1 MRNTPKLIGLAGT
14 NGSGKDTV
22 GYILSKNHGYLFISV
37 TEILRDELSKR
48 GLVSNRENLRSLS
61 AEWRGLLGLGV
72 LVDKAL
78 DQFQNEKDQYSG
90 LVIASLRNPGEAD
103 RVHELNGIML
113 WIDADPKTRYDR
125 IQKNSASRN
134 RADEDNITY
143 DKFLAEEEAEMKSA
157 DSDNKTLL
165 SMSEVKD
172 KCDHILDNS
181 ADTYDLLTK
190 TIDQIIK

>member
-1 MRNTPKLIGLAGT
+1 MRSTPKLIGLAGT

-22 GYILSKNHGYLFISV
+22 GHIISENYGYLFISV
-37 TEILRDELSKR
+37 TEILRAELSKR
-48 GLVSNRENLRSLS
+48 GLASTRENLRSLS
-61 AEWRGLLGLGV
+61 AQWRKLHGLGV

-78 DQFQNEKDQYSG
+78 EQFHSEKDHYSG

-113 WIDADPKTRYDR
+113 WIDADPKIRYER
-125 IQKNSASRN
+125 IQKNAASRN
-134 RADEDNITY
+134 RAKEDNVSF

-157 DSDNKTLL
+157 DADNKTLL
-165 SMSEVKD
+165 NMSEVKS

-190 TIDQIIK
+190 AIDQIIE

>member
-1 MRNTPKLIGLAGT
+1 M
-14 NGSGKDTV
+14 
-22 GYILSKNHGYLFISV
+22 
-37 TEILRDELSKR
+37 
-48 GLVSNRENLRSLS
+48 
-61 AEWRGLLGLGV
+61 
-72 LVDKAL
+72 DKAL